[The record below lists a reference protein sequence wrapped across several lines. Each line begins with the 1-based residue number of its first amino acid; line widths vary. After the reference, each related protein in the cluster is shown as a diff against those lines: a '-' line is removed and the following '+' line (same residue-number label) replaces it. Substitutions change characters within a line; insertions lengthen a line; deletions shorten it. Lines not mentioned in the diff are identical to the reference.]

1 MKTRNCYLILALATA
16 ICSVSALAQLEYHPP
31 AEKRER
37 ISPDPGLVGI
47 KLITVT
53 VVPPDRVPEKG
64 FLDPEGLKAQV
75 EDRVKKAGLNIFTP
89 QEGVVYR
96 LGEISQLKVQLE
108 AFKLA
113 DSGEY
118 VCRLQTFVSRAVNL
132 AYKYDRSVTFRADV
146 WKTEP
151 ATVAASLADMSGQ
164 LAKVV
169 LRQVDTFIAT
179 CIAANPPG
187 EQAVPADGA
196 ARAEQPK
203 GESAAKAPALGQMY
217 VASKNAN
224 AFHKPDCRWAKNIS
238 PGNLVGYGS
247 RDEAIAAGKK
257 PCKSCKP

>member
-16 ICSVSALAQLEYHPP
+16 ICSVSAAAQLEYYPP
-31 AEKRER
+31 AQKRES

-47 KLITVT
+47 RLITVT

-64 FLDPEGLKAQV
+64 FLDPEELKAQV

-89 QEGVVYR
+89 KEGVRYD

-113 DSGEY
+113 DSEEY
-118 VCRLQTFVSRAVNL
+118 LCRVQTFVSRAVNL
-132 AYKYDRSVTFRADV
+132 AHKYDHSYTFRADV
-146 WKTEP
+146 WRTEP

-169 LRQVDTFIAT
+169 LCQIDTFIAG
-179 CIAANPPG
+179 CVAANPPG
-187 EQAVPADGA
+187 EQAVSADGA

-203 GESAAKAPALGQMY
+203 GESAATAPAIGQMY

-224 AFHKPDCRWAKNIS
+224 AFHRPDCRWAKNIS
-238 PGNLVGYGS
+238 PNNLVSYSS
-247 RDEAIAAGKK
+247 RDEAIKAGKT

>member
-31 AEKRER
+31 AEKREP

-53 VVPPDRVPEKG
+53 VVPPDRVPDKG
-64 FLDPEGLKAQV
+64 FLDQEGLKAQV
-75 EDRVKKAGLNIFTP
+75 EARVRKAGLNIFTP
-89 QEGVVYR
+89 KEGVVYR
-96 LGEISQLKVQLE
+96 LGEISELKVQLE

-118 VCRLQTFVSRAVNL
+118 ICRLQTFLSRAVNL
-132 AYKYDRSVTFRADV
+132 AHKYDRSWTFRADV

-151 ATVAASLADMSGQ
+151 AMVAASLADMSGQ

-179 CIAANPPG
+179 CVAANPPG
-187 EQAVPADGA
+187 EQAVPGDGA
-196 ARAEQPK
+196 ARTEQPK

-247 RDEAIAAGKK
+247 RDEAIQAGKK

>member
-31 AEKRER
+31 AEKRKP

-89 QEGVVYR
+89 EEGVRYD

-118 VCRLQTFVSRAVNL
+118 VCRLQTFLSRAVNL
-132 AYKYDRSVTFRADV
+132 AHKYDRSGTFIADV

-169 LRQVDTFIAT
+169 LHQVDTFIAT